1 MVGIASIL
9 HYLNL
14 FTSSVLIVDLD
25 VQGGTALFE
34 FIWLYKWIA
43 NSMIVKEVSKSV
55 FKYIWF
61 LSLDCEIL
69 DMRNLYNKGCL
80 YYQRILY

>member
-1 MVGIASIL
+1 MPGG
-9 HYLNL
+9 
-14 FTSSVLIVDLD
+14 
-25 VQGGTALFE
+25 GGTALFE
-34 FIWLYKWIA
+34 FIWLCKWIA
-43 NSMIVKEVSKSV
+43 NSVIVKEVSKSV

-69 DMRNLYNKGCL
+69 DMRNLCNKGCL